1 MRSLWLQ
8 KDADTYSEVPLGLR
22 VYTSRL
28 LGASSEL
35 VLHGGGNTSVKD
47 EFQDLLGDT
56 HQALFVKGSG
66 WDLATI
72 DEAGFSP
79 VKHEVLLTMAQL
91 DELGDKDMVT
101 AQRAALL
108 EPSAPNH
115 SVEAILHAIIPF
127 KFVDHTHADAV
138 VTLCNSVEGEQ
149 LIEATYPD
157 LLVIPYVMPGF
168 ELAKEVRD
176 RTAGIDWTQ
185 YRGMI
190 LMNHGVFTFA
200 DDARESY
207 EAMIEIVTRAEKQIP
222 KRKAI
227 RGSTDQISSDD
238 IIKIRQL
245 VTRVAGKPQ
254 IVKYS
259 TSAVDYEFSNHR
271 ELQRISQ
278 QGPLTPD
285 HVIRTKIT
293 PALIDVNDCE
303 ASIEQ
308 FVVGYKEYFERHKNA
323 THIMLDPA
331 PKWAV
336 VPKKGILLFG
346 SNGRD
351 VGIVGDI
358 VSHTTEAI
366 LNAETLGGWV
376 ALSPKHIFDVEYW
389 ELEQAKLGQTK
400 EAKEFEGRVVLVSGA
415 SRGIG
420 RACAREF
427 AARGSQVVSL
437 DVVEPDDDSNARAIH
452 HITCDITQP
461 ESIAEALDETINEYG
476 GLDVL
481 VNNAGIFPA
490 SIAIERMEQKVWD
503 RTLELN
509 LTAAMSLMK
518 QVIPILRRGWHPSIV
533 VIGSK
538 NVPAPGPGAA
548 AYSVAKAGL
557 NQLGRIAALELAK
570 DGIRVNMI
578 HPNGIFDTEL
588 WTEELLKERAEA
600 YELSVDDYRRR
611 NLLSKEVRSHDV
623 ALMACT
629 MAGETFENT
638 TGSQVAVDGGTVG
651 VI

>member
-1 MRSLWLQ
+1 MH
-8 KDADTYSEVPLGLR
+8 KDADSYSKTPLGLR

-72 DEAGFSP
+72 EEAGFSP
-79 VKHEVLLTMAQL
+79 VKYEVLLTMAQL
-91 DELGDKDMVT
+91 EELSDKDMVS

-108 EPSAPNH
+108 EPSAPNP
-115 SVEAILHAIIPF
+115 SVEAILHAIIPY

-149 LIEATYPD
+149 LIQATYPD

-185 YRGMI
+185 YGGMI

-222 KRKAI
+222 KRKTTSE
-227 RGSTDQISSDD
+227 RLGKISSDD
-238 IIKIRQL
+238 ITKIRQL
-245 VTRVAGKPQ
+245 VSEAAGKPQ

-259 TSAVDYEFSNHR
+259 RDGVDYEFSKHR
-271 ELQRISQ
+271 ELSRISQ

-308 FVVGYKEYFERHKNA
+308 FVVHYKEYFERHKNA
-323 THIMLDPA
+323 SHIMLNSA

-336 VPKKGILLFG
+336 IPNNGILLFG
-346 SNGRD
+346 SNARD

-358 VSHTTEAI
+358 VSHTIEAI

-400 EAKEFEGRVVLVSGA
+400 ESKEFEGRVVLVTGA

-420 RACAREF
+420 RACAHEF
-427 AARGSQVVSL
+427 STRGAQVVSL
-437 DVVEPDDDSNARAIH
+437 DVAEPDDDSNARAIH
-452 HITCDITQP
+452 HINCDITQSG
-461 ESIAEALDETINEYG
+461 SIDEALDETINEYG
-476 GLDVL
+476 GLDVF

-503 RTLELN
+503 RTLEVN

-518 QVIPILRRGWHPSIV
+518 QVIPILRRGWRPSIV

-570 DGIRVNMI
+570 DGVRVNMI

-588 WTEELLKERAEA
+588 WTEELLKERADA
-600 YELSVDDYRRR
+600 YGLSVDEYRRR

-629 MAGETFENT
+629 MAGESFENT

>member
-1 MRSLWLQ
+1 MRSLWSN
-8 KDADTYSEVPLGLR
+8 KDADSYSKTSLGLR

-47 EFQDLLGDT
+47 EFQDVIGDKY
-56 HQALFVKGSG
+56 QALFVKGSG

-72 DEAGFSP
+72 EEPGFSP
-79 VKHEVLLTMAQL
+79 VKLEALLAL
-91 DELGDKDMVT
+91 SRLEELSDKDMVT

-108 EPSAPNH
+108 EPSAPNP

-127 KFVDHTHADAV
+127 QFVDHTHADAV
-138 VTLCNSVEGEQ
+138 VTLCNSAEGER
-149 LIEATYPD
+149 LVRKIYPD
-157 LLVIPYVMPGF
+157 LLIVPYVMPGF

-176 RTAGIDWTQ
+176 LTAGIDWTQ
-185 YRGMI
+185 YSGMI

-222 KRKAI
+222 ERKASK
-227 RGSTDQISSDD
+227 GSAEQISSDD
-238 IIKIRQL
+238 ISRIRQL
-245 VTRVAGKPQ
+245 VARVAGEPQ
-254 IVKYS
+254 IVKYL
-259 TSAVDYEFSNHR
+259 TRDVDYEFSNHG
-271 ELQRISQ
+271 ELQKISQ

-285 HVIRTKIT
+285 HVIRTKRS
-293 PALIDVNDCE
+293 PALIDVDECE
-303 ASIEQ
+303 VSVETFVAS
-308 FVVGYKEYFERHKNA
+308 YKEYFERYKNA
-323 THIMLDPA
+323 VHVMLDPA

-346 SNGRD
+346 SNVRD

-358 VSHTTEAI
+358 VGHTIDAI
-366 LNAETLGGWV
+366 LN
-376 ALSPKHIFDVEYW
+376 DVEYW
-389 ELEQAKLGQTK
+389 ELEQAKLSQANERG
-400 EAKEFEGRVVLVSGA
+400 EFEGRVVLITGG

-420 RACAREF
+420 RACASEF
-427 AARGSQVVSL
+427 SARGAQVVSL
-437 DVVEPDDDSNARAIH
+437 DVSEPDNGSSSPAAH
-452 HITCDITQP
+452 HITCDVTQS
-461 ESIAEALDETINEYG
+461 ESIATALDETIKEYG
-476 GLDVL
+476 GLDVF

-490 SIAIERMEQKVWD
+490 SIDLEGMDREVWD
-503 RTLELN
+503 RTLEVN
-509 LTAAMSLMK
+509 LSAAMSLMK
-518 QVIPILRRGWHPSIV
+518 QVIPVLRRGWQPSIV
-533 VIGSK
+533 IIGSK
-538 NVPAPGPGAA
+538 NVPSPGPGAA
-548 AYSVAKAGL
+548 AYSVSKAGL
-557 NQLGRIAALELAK
+557 NQLGRVAALELAK

-588 WTEELLKERAEA
+588 WTAGLLKERARA
-600 YELSVDDYRRR
+600 YGLSEDEYRRR

-629 MAGETFENT
+629 MAGDNFSNT